1 MSEMTHPSADLFDD
15 QMRASR
21 LTIRIVAVAVV
32 LFLLWS
38 AFAWIDEIVR
48 SDGQVVSS
56 SRSQSVQNLEGGILA
71 ELSVQQGD
79 VVEAGQVL
87 ATLQDTR
94 FRTTFDDLQD
104 QLDGLEI
111 RRLRLEAERAG
122 RFTFEVPDDLAKRSP
137 NILSSERAL
146 LEARQTDLDSRR
158 EGAFV
163 QLEQAKEEL
172 SNMERLYR
180 KEFVALLEVN
190 KARDKMSE
198 TEVRYMDILTQAE
211 LRLAEEYSETTKEI
225 TSLRQEMR
233 IAQDQL
239 DRTVITA
246 PMRGIVNSLAVTT
259 IGGVIRPGEEIVEII
274 PMGEDLFIE
283 ARVRPENIASVQP
296 GQDATIK
303 LTAYDYTIY
312 GTLKGKVDFIS
323 ADTFEDE
330 RDPRAPPFYKVS
342 VTIDTKDMTER
353 QKAIEI
359 RPGMRAQVELHTGSK
374 TVLQYLLKPLYK
386 SREAL
391 REP

>member
-1 MSEMTHPSADLFDD
+1 MTHPSSDLFDD
-15 QMRASR
+15 QMRTSR
-21 LTIRIVAVAVV
+21 LTIRIVAAAVV

>member
-1 MSEMTHPSADLFDD
+1 MSETTHPSADLFDD
-15 QMRASR
+15 QMRTSR

-71 ELSVQQGD
+71 ELSVQQRD

-122 RFTFEVPDDLAKRSP
+122 RFSFDVPDDLAKRSP

-330 RDPRAPPFYKVS
+330 RDPRAPPFYRVS

>member
-1 MSEMTHPSADLFDD
+1 MTHPSADLFDD

-330 RDPRAPPFYKVS
+330 RDPRAPPFYRVS

>member
-1 MSEMTHPSADLFDD
+1 MSETTHPSADLFDD
-15 QMRASR
+15 QMRTSR

-122 RFTFEVPDDLAKRSP
+122 RFSFDVPDDLAKRSP

-330 RDPRAPPFYKVS
+330 RDPRAPPFYRVS